1 MTPNAGYVKPT
12 IKQSLTLFLSILSFL
27 EKNANDNIT
36 GWERLRIRAFVE
48 MKNLMFPTRN
58 DTSRK

>member
-12 IKQSLTLFLSILSFL
+12 IKQSFTLFLSIISFL